1 VQLGVVI
8 PARNEEKTLGRCLLS
23 IEPFLLAGD
32 AVVVVDDGSTDA
44 TVSVC
49 KGVRVLRS
57 TVPGR
62 GHAVAAGVEAVRRDG
77 GGVVILHADMEVP
90 ADARAAI
97 LDVLERAP
105 AGYLG
110 HRIAD
115 PRFRFRVVEAGNALR
130 ARWRR
135 LPYGD
140 QGQFFRTSILEAIG
154 GFPDQERLE
163 DLELALRLR
172 AAGPVLDARSPVTI
186 PPRHWD
192 SGILRAFVRNTRT
205 VARYRR
211 NRVSS
216 PPPPR
221 R

>member
-1 VQLGVVI
+1 MQLGVVI
-8 PARNEEKTLGRCLLS
+8 PARNEEKTLDRCLFS
-23 IEPFLLAGD
+23 IEPFVRAGD
-32 AVVVVDDGSTDA
+32 SVVVVDDGSTDA
-44 TVSVC
+44 TVSIARR
-49 KGVRVLRS
+49 VRVLPS
-57 TVPGR
+57 NLPGR
-62 GHAVAAGVEAVRRDG
+62 GHAVATGVEAVRRGVG
-77 GGVVILHADMEVP
+77 GIVVLHADMEVP
-90 ADARAAI
+90 EGAREAILRVLADAG
-97 LDVLERAP
+97 
-105 AGYLG
+105 AGFLG

-115 PRFRFRVVEAGNALR
+115 PRLRFRIVEAGNALR
-130 ARWRR
+130 ARRRR

-172 AAGPVLDARSPVTI
+172 AVGPVVDARCPVTI
-186 PPRHWD
+186 PARHWD
-192 SGILRAFVRNTRT
+192 SGILRAFARNARI

-211 NRVSS
+211 NRSSS